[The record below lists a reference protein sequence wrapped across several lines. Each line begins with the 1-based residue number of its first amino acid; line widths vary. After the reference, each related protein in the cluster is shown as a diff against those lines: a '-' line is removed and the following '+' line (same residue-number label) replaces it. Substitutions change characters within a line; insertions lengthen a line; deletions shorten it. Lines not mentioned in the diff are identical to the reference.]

1 MRRIPVAVWR
11 AIAVLRAVLPRGS
24 WWDLQQ
30 LAGGKA
36 ARGKGASGDSSSS
49 GDSSGKGSG
58 GGDSPETRGRMC
70 YACCPSLYSTT
81 PLTPLSTPSCPF
93 IPALHH
99 HHTVFLPPPP
109 HTASSPPSLLPYPFL
124 PTSSPPRITWARASS
139 HIRPQYRLIFCLLLS
154 EVTLF
159 PFFPPTSDW
168 KFPPSLPPPSSSPSP
183 SHRFHT
189 PTSVRHQLSEVTIP
203 HFLAAT
209 IFAASNGLKPQ
220 FDRNVHLL
228 ITMTLACGLFRCASC
243 SDNLSDTDLPSS
255 PLRSSHSCL
264 FLPSSGLRAAS
275 FTILNLQMVRRMG
288 VVRRMR
294 LALYET
300 LIRQDIAFF
309 DGQSVGDLTSRLGSD
324 CQAAGHTV
332 AIDLNIMLRNAL
344 QVGMAIDLNIMLR
357 NALQV
362 GSGREGGDGVGC
374 MRVGHG

>member
-58 GGDSPETRGRMC
+58 GGDSPGELWD
-70 YACCPSLYSTT
+70 A
-81 PLTPLSTPSCPF
+81 
-93 IPALHH
+93 
-99 HHTVFLPPPP
+99 
-109 HTASSPPSLLPYPFL
+109 
-124 PTSSPPRITWARASS
+124 
-139 HIRPQYRLIFCLLLS
+139 IRKLWRFCAPNRTML
-154 EVTLF
+154 
-159 PFFPPTSDW
+159 
-168 KFPPSLPPPSSSPSP
+168 
-183 SHRFHT
+183 
-189 PTSVRHQLSEVTIP
+189 LSEVTIP

-275 FTILNLQMVRRMG
+275 FTILNLQMVRRM
-288 VVRRMR
+288 R

-344 QVGMAIDLNIMLR
+344 QVG
-357 NALQV
+357 
-362 GSGREGGDGVGC
+362 SGREGGREGGDELWV
-374 MRVGHG
+374 RVRQCASMKGAHSGHRPQHHAAQRLAGGQWEGGRGWGWLHAS